1 MKRPHRR
8 AGACSRRLAMKRK
21 TTRNGRRASISSVCI
36 SPHLIDG
43 LFRREQA
50 PALRLTVLSFKQ
62 KSKRTALGGGTAADF
77 PETENRSFCF
87 NGNGAKR
94 PRFGKSFYPNYI
106 PALGG
111 AVSFK
116 QKSKRAALVG
126 GIAADFSETK
136 NHSFCFNG
144 NGAKRFALGEA
155 ISIITPQP
163 KKSTKNYSVFP
174 SLSPLS
180 TPEKAFDSLS
190 HGPLAFFPTL
200 CYNDS
205 CGQTEYHCRA
215 GGSRPAIIPILHL
228 PP

>member
-50 PALRLTVLSFKQ
+50 PALRLTVLSSKQ
-62 KSKRTALGGGTAADF
+62 KSKRVALGGGVTADF

-94 PRFGKSFYPNYI
+94 PRFGESH
-106 PALGG
+106 
-111 AVSFK
+111 SSK
-116 QKSKRAALVG
+116 QKSKRTALGG
-126 GIAADFSETK
+126 GIAADFSGTK

-144 NGAKRFALGEA
+144 NGAKWFALENHF
-155 ISIITPQP
+155 IQIT
-163 KKSTKNYSVFP
+163 
-174 SLSPLS
+174 SPLWGK
-180 TPEKAFDSLS
+180 PF
-190 HGPLAFFPTL
+190 PL
-200 CYNDS
+200 
-205 CGQTEYHCRA
+205 
-215 GGSRPAIIPILHL
+215 
-228 PP
+228 